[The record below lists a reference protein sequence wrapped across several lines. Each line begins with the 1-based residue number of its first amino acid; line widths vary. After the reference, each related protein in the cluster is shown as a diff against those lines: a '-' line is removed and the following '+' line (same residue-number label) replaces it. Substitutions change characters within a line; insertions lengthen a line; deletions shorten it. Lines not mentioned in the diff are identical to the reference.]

1 MSGEHVAADPGRQ
14 ALYAVAVCAAAF
26 VLFGFL
32 VASPAEIWHGL
43 SAILISRDV
52 LLTDYF
58 GIGGIGAG
66 CVSAGLVTLASC
78 FVYHVAKA
86 KITGASVA
94 ALFLVLGFGLF
105 GKNLLNVWGIVAGVW
120 LYSRFRGQPFATNIN
135 VAFFGVAL
143 APIFSEILFSSTLAL
158 SVRVPLAIATTLA
171 IGFVL
176 PAAAAQLAKAHMGFS
191 LYNMGFTA
199 GLVGTLVVA
208 LFMSY
213 GFVAQPVF
221 VWTTGNNLLLGG
233 FLAALFGAML
243 AAGLWL
249 DREAFTGLK
258 RVLRTSGQAP
268 SDFLATE
275 GLGVTLVNMALCGAV
290 ATLYILCIGGD
301 LNGPVIGAIL
311 TIVGFAA
318 YGKHPRNIVPIMLG
332 VFLGSLAKPWG
343 IDAPSIQLAA
353 LFGTTLA
360 PIAGRFG
367 WQWGLVAGFI
377 HSSAALT
384 TGPMHAGLN
393 LYNNGLAAGIVAS
406 VLVPVIIAIRAVTK
420 PDEKPAGPPEPASA
434 PPQAAASADPTVA
447 SGLREPR

>member
-1 MSGEHVAADPGRQ
+1 MAGETVPADAGQQALWIVAAC
-14 ALYAVAVCAAAF
+14 AVAF
-26 VLFGFL
+26 VIFGFL
-32 VASPAEIWHGL
+32 LDSPAGIWQGL
-43 SAILISRDV
+43 SAILMSRDV

-58 GIGGIGAG
+58 GVGGIGAG

-78 FVYHVAKA
+78 FVYHMAKA

-105 GKNLLNVWGIVAGVW
+105 GKNLLNIWGIVAGVW
-120 LYSRFRGQPFATNIN
+120 LYARFRNQPFATHIN

-143 APIFSEILFSSTLAL
+143 APIFSEILFSSSLTLP
-158 SVRVPLAIATTLA
+158 VRIPLGIATTLL
-171 IGFVL
+171 IGFIL
-176 PAAAAQLAKAHMGFS
+176 APAAAQLAKAHMGFS

-208 LFMSY
+208 LYLSY
-213 GFVAQPVF
+213 GFIPRPVF
-221 VWTTGNNLLLGG
+221 VWTTGNNVLLGS
-233 FLAALFGAML
+233 FLAALFGAL
-243 AAGLWL
+243 IVAGFWFDRAAL
-249 DREAFTGLK
+249 RGLK
-258 RVLRTSGQAP
+258 TVLRSSGQAP
-268 SDFLATE
+268 SDFVAMA
-275 GLGVTLVNMALCGAV
+275 GLGPTLVNMGLCGAV
-290 ATLYILCIGGD
+290 ATLYVVLIGGD

-318 YGKHPRNIVPIMLG
+318 YGKHPRNILPIMLG
-332 VFLGSLAKPWG
+332 VFLGSLAKPWA
-343 IDAPSIQLAA
+343 IDDPSIQLAA

-367 WQWGLVAGFI
+367 WHWGLVAGFV

-406 VLVPVIIAIRAVTK
+406 VLVPVIIAIRAVTR
-420 PDEKPAGPPEPASA
+420 PDEKPAGPPEPA
-434 PPQAAASADPTVA
+434 
-447 SGLREPR
+447 GK

>member
-1 MSGEHVAADPGRQ
+1 MASETPAPDPGPQALATVAA
-14 ALYAVAVCAAAF
+14 CATAF

-32 VASPAEIWHGL
+32 VDSPAEIGRGL
-43 SAILISRDV
+43 VAILLSRDV

-58 GIGGIGAG
+58 GVGGIGAG

-78 FVYHVAKA
+78 FVYRIAGA

-120 LYSRFRGQPFATNIN
+120 LYSRFRGQPFVANIN

-143 APIFSEILFSSTLAL
+143 APIFSEILFSSSLPP
-158 SVRVPLAIATTLA
+158 SVRVPLAIVTTLV

-176 PAAAAQLAKAHMGFS
+176 PPAAAQLAKAHMGFS

-208 LFMSY
+208 LYRSY
-213 GFVAQPVF
+213 GFVADPVF
-221 VWTTGNNLLLGG
+221 VWTTGNDVLLGTFLGTLFAAMIVAG
-233 FLAALFGAML
+233 FVLDRAALRGVKA
-243 AAGLWL
+243 
-249 DREAFTGLK
+249 
-258 RVLRTSGQAP
+258 VLRTSGQAP
-268 SDFLATE
+268 TDFLALA
-275 GLGVTLVNMALCGAV
+275 GLGPTLVNMGLCGAI

-318 YGKHPRNIVPIMLG
+318 YGKHPRNIVPIIAG
-332 VFLGSLAKPWG
+332 VFLGSIAKPWG
-343 IDAPSIQLAA
+343 IDDPSIQLAA

-367 WQWGLVAGFI
+367 WQWGLVAGFV

-393 LYNNGLAAGIVAS
+393 LYNNGLAAGIVAA

-420 PDEKPAGPPEPASA
+420 PDDTPDEQSGPPSAAPSQAS
-434 PPQAAASADPTVA
+434 
-447 SGLREPR
+447 R

>member
-1 MSGEHVAADPGRQ
+1 VTEPADKTIAPATDRQVLLVVAA
-14 ALYAVAVCAAAF
+14 CAAAF
-26 VLFGFL
+26 AIFGFL
-32 VASPAEIWHGL
+32 VDTPPDVWRGL

-78 FVYHVAKA
+78 FVYHLSRAKV
-86 KITGASVA
+86 TGASVA

-105 GKNLLNVWGIVAGVW
+105 GKNLLNIWGIVAGVW
-120 LYSRFRGQPFATNIN
+120 LYSRFRGQPFAANIN
-135 VAFFGVAL
+135 TAFFGVAL
-143 APIFSEILFSSTLAL
+143 APIFSEILFSSSLEL
-158 SVRVPLAIATTLA
+158 SVRIPLSIATALA
-171 IGFVL
+171 IGFIL
-176 PAAAAQLAKAHMGFS
+176 PPAAAQLAKAHMGFS

-208 LFMSY
+208 LYMSY
-213 GFVAQPVF
+213 GFVASPVF
-221 VWTTGNNLLLGG
+221 VWTTGNNLLLGV
-233 FLAALFGAML
+233 FLASVFGSMIVG
-243 AAGLWL
+243 GLLL
-249 DREAFTGLK
+249 DRAAFTKLK
-258 RVLRTSGQAP
+258 AVIRASGQAP
-268 SDFLATE
+268 TDFIALA
-275 GLGVTLVNMALCGAV
+275 GLGPTLVNMGLCGSI

-318 YGKHPRNIVPIMLG
+318 FGKHPRNITPIMLG

-343 IDAPSIQLAA
+343 IDDPSIQLAA

-367 WQWGLVAGFI
+367 WQWGLVAGFV

-406 VLVPVIIAIRAVTK
+406 VLVPVIIAIRSVTR
-420 PDEKPAGPPEPASA
+420 PDEKPAGPPEPAA
-434 PPQAAASADPTVA
+434 TPPEDA
-447 SGLREPR
+447 R

>member
-1 MSGEHVAADPGRQ
+1 MTELAEKTIETARDRQ
-14 ALYAVAVCAAAF
+14 ALLIVAAYAAAF
-26 VLFGFL
+26 VIFGFL
-32 VASPAEIWHGL
+32 VDSPAGIARGL

-78 FVYHVAKA
+78 FVYHMARARV
-86 KITGASVA
+86 TGASVA

-105 GKNLLNVWGIVAGVW
+105 GKNLLNIWGIVAGVW
-120 LYSRFRGQPFATNIN
+120 LYSRFRGQPFAANIN
-135 VAFFGVAL
+135 TAFFGVAL
-143 APIFSEILFSSTLAL
+143 APIFSEILFSSSLEL
-158 SVRVPLAIATTLA
+158 STRVPLSIATTLV

-176 PAAAAQLAKAHMGFS
+176 PPAAAQLSKAHMGFS

-199 GLVGTLVVA
+199 GIVGTLVVA
-208 LFMSY
+208 LYRSY
-213 GFVAQPVF
+213 GFTPDPVF
-221 VWTTGNNLLLGG
+221 IWTTGNNVLLGG
-233 FLAALFGAML
+233 FLAALFASML
-243 AAGLWL
+243 VAGFLL
-249 DREAFTGLK
+249 DRAALSRLK
-258 RVLRTSGQAP
+258 LVMRESGQAP
-268 SDFLATE
+268 TDFIALA
-275 GLGVTLVNMALCGAV
+275 GMGPTLVNMGLSGAL
-290 ATLYILCIGGD
+290 ATLYIVCIGGD

-332 VFLGSLAKPWG
+332 VFLGSLAKPWA
-343 IDAPSIQLAA
+343 IDDPSIQLAA

-367 WQWGLVAGFI
+367 WHWGLVAGFV

-384 TGPMHAGLN
+384 TGSMHAGLN

-406 VLVPVIIAIRAVTK
+406 VLVPVIIAIRSVTR
-420 PDEKPAGPPEPASA
+420 PGEKPAGPKESA
-434 PPQAAASADPTVA
+434 AT
-447 SGLREPR
+447 PRDAR